1 MIASGRRILR
11 RVVALLAPLSLIPIA
26 SVDASLAAAPAVSRA
41 GYNLAFADADAH
53 HVIDAVFG
61 DILHLNYSVD
71 PKVTGTIT
79 LRTASPVDR
88 DGAIALLEKA
98 LEPIGAVIVES
109 GGNYRVL
116 PKEGARAA
124 ALMGAASDAP
134 TSGYSSEA
142 VKLRYADPK
151 QIAHLIEEFVG
162 KDVVAGID
170 PAYNQILLAGS
181 SDERSAALSIIKRF
195 DVDTLSGSTFQL
207 IKLENVDADA
217 LEAELRKIFQPPL
230 DIIGSRVRIVP
241 LPRLH
246 SVLAIAADPNDISR
260 IQPWIERL
268 DAGGASIKRKLYS
281 YAVQNGR
288 ARDLASS
295 LQQVLGRA
303 ASVSDSTI
311 AQAQPTSTPLLDTTS
326 PQGGLGGSGS
336 FGGGGGLGGSSVAG
350 SSIANQTLEPSQVI
364 GAETQGF
371 GGGNSS
377 SANTSFAQ
385 ATQSDGPRIVPVDST
400 NMLLIYANGEE
411 HDFVMEALAAL
422 DKPVPQIMIEATL
435 AEVTLTKDLQYGVNW
450 SVMSGNSSF
459 TLSNTGS
466 ATPAASFP
474 GFSYGYIGKSV
485 QAVLNT
491 LQTRTNVRVLSAP
504 KLMVLNNQTATLQV
518 GDEVPVV
525 TQQSQGTI
533 TNNAPL
539 INTVQMYDTGV
550 ILKVTPR
557 VNDNGTV
564 TLDIA
569 QEVSEVSKTTTSS
582 IDSPTI
588 SQRRLSSTIATR
600 SGEMVALG
608 GLIRENV
615 SRSRQGIPGLS
626 QIPVVG
632 GLFGQHTT
640 NGDRTELI
648 ILLTPVVMRTPEDA
662 HGAVDELLGRMQAVH
677 PVLDDA
683 IDRTPPRAKKH

>member
-1 MIASGRRILR
+1 M
-11 RVVALLAPLSLIPIA
+11 LAAMP
-26 SVDASLAAAPAVSRA
+26 VAAAPARA
-41 GYNLAFADADAH
+41 GYNLAFVDADAR
-53 HVIDAVFG
+53 HVVDAVLG

-71 PKVTGTIT
+71 PKVTGSIT
-79 LRTASPVDR
+79 LRTSAPVDR
-88 DGAIALLEKA
+88 DGAVAMLEKA
-98 LEPIGAVIVES
+98 LEPIGAVVVQS
-109 GGNYRVL
+109 GGSYRVL
-116 PKEGARAA
+116 PREGARAT
-124 ALMGAASDAP
+124 ALMDAASDTP
-134 TSGYSSEA
+134 SSGYSSEA
-142 VKLRYADPK
+142 VKLRYANPT
-151 QIAHLIEEFVG
+151 QMAHLIEEFVG
-162 KDVVAGID
+162 KEVVAGID
-170 PAYNQILLAGS
+170 PSYNQILLAGS
-181 SDERSAALSIIKRF
+181 IDERSAALSIIKRF

-246 SVLAIAADPNDISR
+246 SILAIAADASDIAR

-268 DAGGASIKRKLYS
+268 DAGGASTKRKLYS
-281 YAVQNGR
+281 YSVQNGR
-288 ARDLASS
+288 ARDLAAS

-303 ASVSDSTI
+303 SSLPDTTV
-311 AQAQPTSTPLLDTTS
+311 AQSQATSNPLLDTTS
-326 PQGGLGGSGS
+326 TQGGG
-336 FGGGGGLGGSSVAG
+336 FGGGGGLGASGGLGMSGGLGG
-350 SSIANQTLEPSQVI
+350 SSIANQTLEPSQAV
-364 GAETQGF
+364 GAEQSF
-371 GGGNSS
+371 GGGNAGP
-377 SANTSFAQ
+377 ANAPLAQ
-385 ATQSDGPRIVPVDST
+385 GSQSDAGPRIVPVDST

-411 HDFVMEALAAL
+411 HDFVMQALEQL
-422 DKPVPQIMIEATL
+422 DRPVPQIMIEATL
-435 AEVTLTKDLQYGVNW
+435 AEVTLTNDLQYGVNW
-450 SVMSGNSSF
+450 AVMAGNSTF
-459 TLSNTGS
+459 TLSNTAS
-466 ATPAASFP
+466 ATPASSFP

-491 LQTRTNVRVLSAP
+491 LQTKTNVRVLSAP

-525 TQQSQGTI
+525 TQQSQSTVAS
-533 TNNAPL
+533 NAPL
-539 INTVQMYDTGV
+539 VNTVQMYDTGV

-569 QEVSEVSKTTTSS
+569 QEVSEVSKTTTSG

-588 SQRRLSSTIATR
+588 SQRRLTSTIATR

-615 SRSRQGIPGLS
+615 TRSRQGIPVLS

-632 GLFGQHTT
+632 ALFGQHTT

-683 IDRTPPRAKKH
+683 IDRTPVRAKKH

>member
-1 MIASGRRILR
+1 MIAWVRRSTQRIALAALILR
-11 RVVALLAPLSLIPIA
+11 ALPWSLEA
-26 SVDASLAAAPAVSRA
+26 YAAHEPART
-41 GYNLAFADADAH
+41 GYNLAFVDADAH
-53 HVIDAVFG
+53 HVVDAVLG
-61 DILHLNYSVD
+61 DVLHLNFSVD
-71 PKVTGTIT
+71 PKVTGTVT

-98 LEPIGAVIVES
+98 LEPIGAVIIEN
-109 GGNYRVL
+109 GGSYRVL
-116 PKEGARAA
+116 PKESARAA
-124 ALMGAASDAP
+124 ALMGAASSDGP
-134 TSGYSSEA
+134 TTGYSSEA
-142 VKLRYADPK
+142 VKLRYANPA

-181 SDERSAALSIIKRF
+181 SDERSAALSIIRRF
-195 DVDTLSGSTFQL
+195 DIDTLSGSTFQL

-217 LEAELRKIFQPPL
+217 LQAELKAIFQPPL

-246 SVLAIAADPNDISR
+246 SVLAIAADASDIAR

-268 DAGGASIKRKLYS
+268 DAGGASTKRKLYS

-288 ARDLASS
+288 ARDLAAS
-295 LQQVLGRA
+295 LQMVLGGGGGGLP
-303 ASVSDSTI
+303 DPTI
-311 AQAQPTSTPLLDTTS
+311 AQPQDTSTPLLDTS
-326 PQGGLGGSGS
+326 SAVGSLGGGLSGFGSL
-336 FGGGGGLGGSSVAG
+336 GGGGGSTGGG
-350 SSIANQTLEPSQVI
+350 SSIANQTLDPAQI
-364 GAETQGF
+364 GAETSLSGGSSARVSATPVQAA
-371 GGGNSS
+371 GGNG
-377 SANTSFAQ
+377 A
-385 ATQSDGPRIVPVDST
+385 RIVPVDTT
-400 NMLLIYANGEE
+400 NTLLIYANGEE

-450 SVMSGNSSF
+450 QVMSGNSSF
-459 TLSNTGS
+459 TLSNTAG
-466 ATPAASFP
+466 AAPAASFP
-474 GFSYGYIGKSV
+474 GFSYAYIGKSV

-491 LQTRTNVRVLSAP
+491 LQSKSNVRVLSAP

-525 TQQSQGTI
+525 TQQSQSTVAS
-533 TNNAPL
+533 NAPL
-539 INTVQMYDTGV
+539 VNTVELRDTGV

-557 VNDNGTV
+557 VNDNGMI

-569 QEVSEVSKTTTSS
+569 QEVSEVAKTTTSG

-588 SQRRLSSTIATR
+588 SQRRLTSTVTTR

-632 GLFGQHTT
+632 ALFGQHTT
-640 NGDRTELI
+640 SGDRTELI
-648 ILLTPVVMRTPEDA
+648 ILMTPLVMRSPEEA
-662 HGAVDELLGRMQAVH
+662 HAALDELLGRMQAVK

-683 IDRTPPRAKKH
+683 IDRTPPRAPKH